1 MATTLRLQDSINFTS
16 SIIKNQPQLVNNEE
30 PALMCGN
37 IVLGTM
43 LGPPCKWPFNR
54 RNISFDTVVGQT
66 DYPVAV
72 ADFRFLDVM
81 WIAEAEGG
89 NSENTELQGMVSL
102 AKEGSSQTGRP
113 TKISPQ
119 YEDGEGNITFR
130 IANAP
135 SKVYTVYIDYMMKM
149 QLMTSAG
156 SAWGVV
162 PDEFAYIF
170 NQGYLALMML
180 LVNDERFPIM
190 EAYFIGRLLGA
201 QGGLTDQEKLIFLR
215 DWTAFTATL
224 QSSQGKTAAGLAGR
238 AK

>member
-1 MATTLRLQDSINFTS
+1 MATTLVLQDSMNFAS
-16 SIIKNQPQLVNNEE
+16 SIITNNPQMVNNLE
-30 PALMCGN
+30 PALMCAN

-54 RNISFDTVVGQT
+54 GNISFDTIVGIT
-66 DYPVAV
+66 DYQVAV
-72 ADFRFLDVM
+72 PDFRFLDVM
-81 WIAEAEGG
+81 WIGETKDD

-102 AKEGSSQTGRP
+102 AKEGNSQKGRP
-113 TKISPQ
+113 TKVSPQ

-135 SKVYTVYIDYMMKM
+135 GKVYTVYIDYMKKM

-156 SAWGVV
+156 TRWGVV

-180 LVNDERFPIM
+180 LVRDERFAVM

-224 QSSQGKTAAGLAGR
+224 QVSQGKSAAGLAGMS
-238 AK
+238 K